1 METLLNTSKL
11 EITDNTIGYIKELRK
26 WTMLLSIVG
35 FIFLGIIILIIPIL
49 IYFQLN
55 SYNIGLG
62 LATTIPLILIVVLYF
77 FPIYYLYMFSK
88 HSKNAMDNLDA
99 NSLEIAFKYL
109 KSHYKFMGILV
120 IVILCLYL
128 IAALFAGVTALM
140 R

>member
-1 METLLNTSKL
+1 METMLNTSKL

-26 WTMLLSIVG
+26 WTMLLSVIG
-35 FIFLGIIILIIPIL
+35 FIFLGIIILIIPFL

-88 HSKNAMDNLDA
+88 YSKNAMDNLDT

-128 IAALFAGVTALM
+128 IAALFAGITALM